1 MKTLQK
7 TSFEKKQCKSQALK
21 NNTAKGAFSRTR
33 MKRQRSQGLQCNRKA
48 TRKINAKSKLL
59 SRILKKESFQE
70 QEYKGKLSRTR
81 MQKQA
86 LKNYNAKGKLHEQ
99 SMQERQTL

>member
-7 TSFEKKQCKSQALK
+7 TSFEKTMQKPSSQEQHSKRCLLK
-21 NNTAKGAFSRTR
+21 NKNEKAETPRTT
-33 MKRQRSQGLQCNRKA
+33 MQQEGYEKKSMQKA
-48 TRKINAKSKLL
+48 LL

-70 QEYKGKLSRTR
+70 QEFKGKLSRTR

-86 LKNYNAKGKLHEQ
+86 LKNYNA
-99 SMQERQTL
+99 